1 MASSV
6 RKQTT
11 SEGCLSFTP
20 TYSRHPSLS
29 RAPLDHVH
37 SSLYGFDAE
46 SVPEFL
52 EGLTFFP
59 LWHSSRSQRPEQ
71 RNGKLCH
78 VEWTLRGPNVQ
89 IFDIKCM
96 PTSATTSALPNLV
109 TYPDPHRRRANEMAA
124 AMDAVGVDGEML
136 VSSIGARPQ

>member
-1 MASSV
+1 MLGKNLLCPCRRSNSTA
-6 RKQTT
+6 R
-11 SEGCLSFTP
+11 G
-20 TYSRHPSLS
+20 RD
-29 RAPLDHVH
+29 PLG
-37 SSLYGFDAE
+37 S
-46 SVPEFL
+46 
-52 EGLTFFP
+52 

-71 RNGKLCH
+71 RNDKLCH